1 MQAENLVLNDR
12 SQRQVVKKVSKEF
25 PNICVSILS
34 HALVVEAID
43 LGDLARFMVTPQNA
57 DSIRVANLEANE
69 QRHRLHRVVASVHVV
84 THEEVVGVWRLAP
97 DFKKLDQVVKLAM
110 NVTAD
115 SDGATNRLHI

>member
-1 MQAENLVLNDR
+1 MQAENLILNDC
-12 SQRQVVKKVSKEF
+12 SQRQVVKKVSQEF
-25 PNICVSILS
+25 PNIRVSIFP

-57 DSIRVANLEANE
+57 DSIRVSNLEANE

-84 THEEVVGVWRLAP
+84 THEEVVGVWRLSP